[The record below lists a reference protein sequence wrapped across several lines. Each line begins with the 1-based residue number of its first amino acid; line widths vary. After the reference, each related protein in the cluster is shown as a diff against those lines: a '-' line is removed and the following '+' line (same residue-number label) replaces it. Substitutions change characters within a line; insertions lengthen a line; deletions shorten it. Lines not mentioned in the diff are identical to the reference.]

1 MGEPRAGWREG
12 RVDGQHVR
20 VSQSPLELAEQN
32 ARALRDAGDLAG
44 ARVMLDQT
52 LEGAKVALGEDNPD
66 VIATAQVLAGLHREA
81 ADPAAARRVLEEAFA
96 AGQLRLGDAH
106 PL

>member
-1 MGEPRAGWREG
+1 MGEPGAGWREG

-20 VSQSPLELAEQN
+20 VSRSPLATAQQN

-52 LEGAKVALGEDNPD
+52 LEGAKVALGEDNPG
-66 VIATAQVLAGLHREA
+66 VSATGQVLAGLHREA
-81 ADPAAARRVLEEAFA
+81 GDPMAARRALEEAYA
-96 AGQLRLGDAH
+96 AGQLHLGDSH
-106 PL
+106 P